1 MVGSECG
8 RIRSAAGRRNDLTRI
23 LLLALLLA
31 VGASCAA
38 LQKKADPEPT
48 TKARDMLRAGNFV
61 EALLMRRFTDGRLL
75 VRLQDGGVF
84 FLDPKQTCPWCW
96 IYVDHRV
103 YVDINEHTAVL
114 VSPKGERIECWNG
127 GRMEKF

>member
-1 MVGSECG
+1 
-8 RIRSAAGRRNDLTRI
+8 LTRI
-23 LLLALLLA
+23 LLFALLLA

-96 IYVDHRV
+96 IYVDRRV

-127 GRMEKF
+127 GQMEKF